1 MVMVALRLLGR
12 CCCWWWWRVG
22 ESRLVKELGQDLLPP
37 LLVVAWAVGVVVEL
51 VGAVVLL

>member
-1 MVMVALRLLGR
+1 MVMVVLRLLGHR
-12 CCCWWWWRVG
+12 CCWWWRVE

-51 VGAVVLL
+51 VGAVVVL